1 MTTYAIL
8 DFETTGMS
16 PDCGACPTEIAVVLV
31 RDGQI
36 LDRYQSLMNGNI
48 WIPPFIQSLTGIT
61 NAMVRKAP
69 PIGQVMNEAIEFAAD
84 YPLVAH
90 NASFDRK
97 FWDDALD
104 QQGKERQQEFLCSM
118 LMTRRVF
125 PQAPNHKL
133 GTLVS
138 FLKLPM
144 SGQFHRALADAEA
157 TAHLFIKMQQ
167 VIQDRL
173 KLREVHC
180 RHLLAVQRQKIGT
193 F

>member
-31 RDGQI
+31 RDRQI
-36 LDRYQSLMNGNI
+36 VDRYQSLMNGNT

-69 PIGQVMNEAIEFAAD
+69 PMNQVMGEAIEFAAD

-97 FWDDALD
+97 FWDDALS
-104 QQGKERQQEFLCSM
+104 RTS
-118 LMTRRVF
+118 R
-125 PQAPNHKL
+125 N
-133 GTLVS
+133 
-138 FLKLPM
+138 
-144 SGQFHRALADAEA
+144 
-157 TAHLFIKMQQ
+157 
-167 VIQDRL
+167 
-173 KLREVHC
+173 
-180 RHLLAVQRQKIGT
+180 QRG
-193 F
+193 

>member
-1 MTTYAIL
+1 MTTYAVL

-69 PIGQVMNEAIEFAAD
+69 PMGQVMNEAIEFAAD

-97 FWDDALD
+97 FWDDALE

-118 LMTRRVF
+118 LMARRVF

-138 FLKLPM
+138 YLRLPM
-144 SGQFHRALADAEA
+144 TGQFHRALADAEA
-157 TAHLFIKMQQ
+157 TAHLFIRLHER
-167 VIQDRL
+167 IQEQL
-173 KLREVHC
+173 NCPEPSC
-180 RHLLAVQRQKIGT
+180 AQLLTIQRQKIGT